1 MLTSGFKRPAVFM
14 VNKLGDQ
21 LIALPAMR
29 ALAAI
34 FPQGLQLFLGEG
46 MLSFFY
52 RDLPFSDTVR
62 VWCNDDDK
70 DRIDITRVAGSAE
83 RCDLFLCFPGH
94 AVPSALELAH
104 SLAASRTVGYS
115 EIFDERVFCKSGV
128 HNFDKLFALPQ
139 HLDPSLQFDRFC
151 APPVFSPAAESA
163 ASRYVSAK
171 CRDWDRVLFLHPET
185 LPEKT
190 WPAERFAWVLERF
203 LAERPEYG
211 VIVASREPIDLG
223 THEGR
228 VIHIGAHSGAHL
240 ELVLAVMRHADLFL
254 GIDSCFLHAADL
266 FRMPG
271 LALFGP
277 TSPRQFGFRLSPHGR
292 HIAEESAEKSMD
304 KIRPH
309 RVLDALLD
317 LAAIVGQGPRPPRVS
332 CRYGTF
338 SYLPTDIY
346 IGRSLSVYGEYSE
359 DEVAFLCSLLKPGDT
374 VVEVGANIGAITVPM
389 AKQIGES
396 GKLHAVE
403 PQPRLNHLLRRNVD
417 ECGVGT
423 IVHVHECAFGANPGV
438 VYCGMPDY
446 ERPGNFGAFEL
457 GRPLADGGT
466 AITINTV
473 DGLGLDRCFLLKI
486 DAEGGEVGVIEGARR
501 TIAACRPLLYV
512 ENDRESR
519 SRSLI
524 ELIEHLGYRLWW
536 HLTPL
541 WNSNNFRQITENI
554 FADIVSV
561 NMLCVPREH
570 SLPAGLRLSPVAGPD
585 DDSRRAPISRTR
597 VQHDSRL

>member
-1 MLTSGFKRPAVFM
+1 MSRPLAAERPAVFM

-21 LIALPAMR
+21 LLALPAMR

-52 RDLPFSDTVR
+52 RDLPFSETVR
-62 VWCNDDDK
+62 VWCSDDDK
-70 DRIDITRVAGSAE
+70 DRIDIARVVGSAE
-83 RCDLFLCFPGH
+83 HCDLFLCFPGH
-94 AVPSALELAH
+94 AVPSAVELAH
-104 SLAASRTVGYS
+104 RLDASRTIGYS
-115 EIFDERVFCKSGV
+115 EIFDEQVRLESGI

-139 HLDPSLQFDRFC
+139 HFDHTLQFDQFC
-151 APPVFSPAAESA
+151 APPVFSTAAESA
-163 ASRYVSAK
+163 AGRYVSEK
-171 CRDWDRVLFLHPET
+171 CRSWDRVLFLHPET

-190 WPAERFAWVLERF
+190 WPSERFAWVLERF
-203 LAERPEYG
+203 LAERPDYG
-211 VIVASREPIDLG
+211 VIVASRVPIDLG
-223 THEGR
+223 THERR
-228 VIHIGAHSGAHL
+228 VIHIGAHTGAHL

-271 LALFGP
+271 VALFGP
-277 TSPRQFGFRLSPHGR
+277 TSPWQFGFRLSPYGR
-292 HIAEESAEKSMD
+292 HVAEESMD
-304 KIRPH
+304 QIQPE

-317 LAAIVGQGPRPPRVS
+317 LAVVGQGPPAPRVS

-338 SYLPTDIY
+338 SYLPTDVY

-359 DEVAFLCSLLKPGDT
+359 TEVAFLCGLLKPGDT
-374 VVEVGANIGAITVPM
+374 VVEVGANIGAITVPI

-417 ECGVGT
+417 ECGVGA
-423 IVHVHECAFGANPGV
+423 IVHVHECAFGTNPGIV
-438 VYCGMPDY
+438 HCGMPDY
-446 ERPGNFGAFEL
+446 GQPGNFGAFEL
-457 GRPLADGGT
+457 GRSQSDGGT
-466 AITINTV
+466 AIKINTV
-473 DGLGLDRCFLLKI
+473 DGLGLERCALLKI
-486 DAEGGEVGVIEGARR
+486 DVEGSEVEVIEGARR

-512 ENDRESR
+512 ENDREGR

-536 HLTPL
+536 HLPPL
-541 WNSNNFRQITENI
+541 WNSNNFRQVAENI
-554 FADIVSV
+554 FVDIVSV

-570 SLPAGLRLSPVAGPD
+570 SLPVGLRLPPVAGPED
-585 DDSRRAPISRTR
+585 DWRRAPVSKAR
-597 VQHDSRL
+597 VKYQT